1 MLELGGVLIG
11 LVLLF
16 FGGNWLVEGASRLAR
31 SLGISPLVV
40 GLTVVALGTS
50 APELLVSL
58 SAALSG
64 SSDIAVGNVVG
75 SNIANIGLILGISG
89 LIYPISV
96 HVDLLKREIPI
107 MLVASV
113 VAVIMFQDGQIGR
126 LDGII
131 LVAGLIAFISF
142 MVVSA
147 LRDRRIQPDPV
158 EEQRLHPVNVN
169 RTTEMLRFALGLI
182 VLAVGAQ
189 ITVGNATQ
197 LARSLGVSELVIGI
211 TLISI
216 GTSLPELVT
225 SIIAAL
231 SKNSD
236 IAIGNVVGSNIFNLL
251 AILGITAVV
260 RPINVSPQ
268 IAGGEALMMLGF
280 SFLLLPFVINRVL
293 GRRESMIFLAAYVV
307 FTIYAVTIA
316 G

>member
-1 MLELGGVLIG
+1 MLELVGVLVG

-75 SNIANIGLILGISG
+75 SNIANIGLILGVSG
-89 LIYPISV
+89 LIFPISV
-96 HVDLLKREIPI
+96 HIDLLKREIPI
-107 MLVASV
+107 MLVATV
-113 VAVIMFQDGQIGR
+113 VAVIMFQDGQISR

-131 LVAGLIAFISF
+131 LVSGLIAFISF
-142 MVVSA
+142 MIVSA
-147 LRDRRIQPDPV
+147 LRDRRIQPDPE
-158 EEQRLHPVNVN
+158 EEQHLHPANVN
-169 RTTEMLRFALGLI
+169 RRVEVFRFLLGFA
-182 VLAVGAQ
+182 VLAIGAQ
-189 ITVGNATQ
+189 VTVGNATQ
-197 LARSLGVSELVIGI
+197 LARNLGISELVIGI

-225 SIIAAL
+225 SIIAAF

-236 IAIGNVVGSNIFNLL
+236 IAIGNVVGSNLFNLL
-251 AILGITAVV
+251 AILGITSIV

-280 SFLLLPFVINRVL
+280 SLLLVPFVINRVL
-293 GRRESMIFLAAYVV
+293 GRREAFVFLTAYVL
-307 FTIYAVTIA
+307 FTIYAITIA

>member
-1 MLELGGVLIG
+1 MLELGGVFVG

-31 SLGISPLVV
+31 SLGISALVV

-75 SNIANIGLILGISG
+75 SNIANIGLMLGVSG
-89 LIYPISV
+89 LIFPISV

-107 MLVASV
+107 MLVATV
-113 VAVIMFQDGQIGR
+113 VAVIMFQDGQISR
-126 LDGII
+126 VDGII
-131 LVAGLIAFISF
+131 LVMGLVAFISF
-142 MVVSA
+142 MVVSS
-147 LRDRRIQPDPV
+147 LRDRRIQPDP
-158 EEQRLHPVNVN
+158 EAEQRLRPVNVN
-169 RTTEMLRFALGLI
+169 RKREALRFLLGLV
-182 VLAVGAQ
+182 VLAIGAQ
-189 ITVGNATQ
+189 VTVGNATQ
-197 LARSLGVSELVIGI
+197 LARNLGVSELVIGI

-225 SIIAAL
+225 SMIAAF

-236 IAIGNVVGSNIFNLL
+236 IAIGNVVGSNLFNLL
-251 AILGITAVV
+251 AILGITSIV

-280 SFLLLPFVINRVL
+280 SLMLVPFVINRVL
-293 GRRESMIFLAAYVV
+293 GRRESFVFLAAYVL
-307 FTIYAVTIA
+307 FTIYAITIA